1 MYSETIVL
9 PKRGFFA
16 RIMNNQHD
24 DSGTMIPLE
33 KIIVLNKVSLFSM
46 LKTEDIHM
54 ISTIASEEAYEDGHI
69 LFYEGD
75 IGDRLF
81 IIVSGEVMILKK
93 NKEGPDTHLATLKEN
108 NVLGELSLFDAETRT
123 ATARCHSQCTF
134 LVIERNDMEQ
144 LAHEYPAIAFGF
156 IKVLMGRMRG
166 MVLNKSEE

>member
-1 MYSETIVL
+1 
-9 PKRGFFA
+9 
-16 RIMNNQHD
+16 MNNRHD

-69 LFYEGD
+69 LFHEGD

-81 IIVSGEVMILKK
+81 IVVAGEVMILKK
-93 NKEGPDTHLATLKEN
+93 NKEGLDMHLATLKEN
-108 NVLGELSLFDAETRT
+108 DFLGELSLFDAETRT
-123 ATARCHSQCTF
+123 ATACCHGQCTF

-156 IKVLMGRMRG
+156 IKMLISRMRG
-166 MVLNKSEE
+166 MVLNK